1 MKHTFNT
8 PELRQTASGI
18 KTAVAP
24 KSVTPEMVGGTLLDL
39 VDAQGEIIEAL
50 AELGREKV
58 TVRVNAY
65 DGSQRVSTTNAKV
78 YVDIFSVGG
87 IPTVALPRQE
97 LAVDENGEVTF
108 EVYKGYKYALFSK
121 LDGMGA
127 SFQFTYTAGQ
137 DERTIDLWNLPLG
150 VYPFGLIAYCNE
162 ATNAYR
168 CSPFITEDGYDPDY
182 YENIDTEWDLRDDEY
197 QEESYYLGIMV
208 STENTAFAI
217 EVNNKS
223 AEYLQWSNTRYFAQG
238 VPTLPQIYENPAD
251 FDGDYD
257 AAWDDA
263 VARAREDWDGNLNT
277 EKILSFCKVAPAADF
292 CSNIGGYER
301 RQVFLPSAGQLY
313 LMYLNKAAIN
323 ALMTAFNDDGYEFV
337 LLDNTWYWSSTQ
349 HNEFCAWGVDMY
361 YGYTYGSNKDGN
373 YYVRAVSAFH
383 FIY

>member
-39 VDAQGEIIEAL
+39 VDAQGEVIEAL
-50 AELGREKV
+50 AELGRETV

-108 EVYKGYKYALFSK
+108 EVYKGYKFAVFSK

-137 DERTIDLWNLPLG
+137 DERTIDLWNFPVG
-150 VYPFGLIAYCNE
+150 VFMVGYSGIYIEETEL
-162 ATNAYR
+162 YR
-168 CSPFITEDGYDPDY
+168 CVPYIA
-182 YENIDTEWDLRDDEY
+182 ENYISDWDEMMEY
-197 QEESYYLGIMV
+197 
-208 STENTAFAI
+208 
-217 EVNNKS
+217 
-223 AEYLQWSNTRYFAQG
+223 
-238 VPTLPQIYENPAD
+238 
-251 FDGDYD
+251 
-257 AAWDDA
+257 AAWDIQDGENCEDCGYYGVLVSSA
-263 VARAREDWDGNLNT
+263 ESSFVLSQRGRSENTMKWSERADYGYFVPTMPIIDSWVNDYDEMVALARADYNGNLNT
-277 EKILSFCKVAPAADF
+277 AKIIAGCNFPLAAEF
-292 CSNIGGYER
+292 SVNINEWAYG
-301 RQVFLPSAGQLY
+301 QHFLPSAGQLY
-313 LMYLNKAAIN
+313 LVYLNKAAIN
-323 ALMTAFNDDGYEFV
+323 ALMTAANDDGYEYV
-337 LLDNTWYWSSTQ
+337 LIDTQWYWSSTQ
-349 HNEFCAWGVDMY
+349 ANEFCARYVYMGN
-361 YGYTYGSNKDGN
+361 GSTGNSNKNDNN
-373 YYVRAVSAFH
+373 YVLAVSAFH